1 MTSALIAICIFLFFV
16 LAITFALIKGLEQDM
31 EGY

>member
-1 MTSALIAICIFLFFV
+1 MTSALIAICTFLFFAV
-16 LAITFALIKGLEQDM
+16 AITFALIQGLEQDM